1 MENKASSIWLKKLA
15 HLLSD
20 RGIREKAGRD
30 KVRSVC
36 AFLIDGKLSARE
48 RAKGIKGSSCVA
60 SIPLYDMGTVG
71 GHGALDWLLLQL
83 PRNRSTSD

>member
-1 MENKASSIWLKKLA
+1 MRKL
-15 HLLSD
+15 
-20 RGIREKAGRD
+20 GVIRFGRYA
-30 KVRSVC
+30 

-48 RAKGIKGSSCVA
+48 RAKGIKGSNCVA